1 VYPFKKNIVKQNI
14 LSLFLIVLL
23 SAAIGYLLG
32 NNNIAQSDPQEQQYE
47 SLSRITKLMEYLSQD
62 YVDEINTDSLV
73 GVVITDIMEQLDP
86 HSVYIPANREQ
97 EIAESMQGNFV
108 GIGVSFFMLRDS
120 VAVVR
125 VLEGGPAEK
134 AGILP
139 GDRILMADLDTLY
152 QKNHLSEYIV
162 SRLKGSPNT
171 QVKLQV
177 YRKKSDSLL
186 TIDLER
192 GDVPLPSVSSSYMFN
207 DEVGYIKINRFSQTT
222 YEEFSA
228 ALDNLL
234 EQRMQHLVLDLR
246 ENPGGYLLPAKQI
259 VDEFLERGSPIVIV
273 EGNNGNRQ
281 KTIAKGSGRFE
292 QGGLYVLVDEQS
304 ASASEVIAGA
314 IQDNDRG
321 YIIGRRTFGKG
332 LVQQQM
338 PLGQGDQVRL
348 TTARYYTPTGRSIQR
363 PYDNETRDEYYAE
376 IQSRFES
383 GEMASEDK
391 MPVNNGLAFTTPKG
405 RTVYGGGG
413 IAPDIFIPNNDTTE
427 DEWNTTL
434 FRSILINRFVFLELD
449 KHPNKHQFDNAAYFY
464 SEPLEFADDFI
475 NAFEDYCKEN
485 NFPVNFKDK
494 DKILSYIKANIA
506 NQIFSENLYNRIINQ
521 EDPFIQEALDRI
533 AND

>member
-1 VYPFKKNIVKQNI
+1 VCPFKKNIVKQNI

-281 KTIAKGSGRFE
+281 KNHC
-292 QGGLYVLVDEQS
+292 QGK
-304 ASASEVIAGA
+304 
-314 IQDNDRG
+314 R
-321 YIIGRRTFGKG
+321 
-332 LVQQQM
+332 
-338 PLGQGDQVRL
+338 
-348 TTARYYTPTGRSIQR
+348 
-363 PYDNETRDEYYAE
+363 
-376 IQSRFES
+376 
-383 GEMASEDK
+383 
-391 MPVNNGLAFTTPKG
+391 
-405 RTVYGGGG
+405 
-413 IAPDIFIPNNDTTE
+413 
-427 DEWNTTL
+427 
-434 FRSILINRFVFLELD
+434 
-449 KHPNKHQFDNAAYFY
+449 
-464 SEPLEFADDFI
+464 
-475 NAFEDYCKEN
+475 
-485 NFPVNFKDK
+485 
-494 DKILSYIKANIA
+494 
-506 NQIFSENLYNRIINQ
+506 
-521 EDPFIQEALDRI
+521 
-533 AND
+533 